1 MNRYVCMAVF
11 MLLNNRD
18 TLPFSSHD
26 LCTEFNTKDPN
37 ANTQF
42 YFDD

>member
-1 MNRYVCMAVF
+1 MAVF

>member
-1 MNRYVCMAVF
+1 MNLYVYMAVF
-11 MLLNNRD
+11 MLLYHRD

-26 LCTEFNTKDPN
+26 VCMELNTKDPN
-37 ANTQF
+37 ANTEF